1 MYKQKFKEDLENYLS
16 KFNYQESP
24 VVSYSDFEDFHY
36 QTPLLFTLKKKDS
49 NFDPQ
54 TLLDYLKNTNHYE
67 KVEIT
72 GNGFI
77 SLKFKLSAQEQH
89 QKKQQTVLVDY
100 CGVNVAKQMHI
111 GHIRSMFI
119 GDFVTRLHQ
128 NQGDNVVLQNHIG
141 DWGNQFGF
149 LLNYIQK
156 NKLESDLDN
165 KKLTQYYKESYAKTK
180 EDKEFA
186 ESSAKVAY
194 DLQNFKDPALY
205 ELWKKL
211 VSISMSEAQNTF
223 KELNLKIDI
232 KDTQGESF
240 YAPMCKAVLEDL
252 MSKGLAVEGN
262 DNSIICEFGN
272 KSPLVLKKSNGNY
285 LYALYDIAAVKWRV
299 ENHKPDKIVYVVDKR
314 QALHFEQV
322 FEIAKKAGYAGDTE
336 LNHLGFGTILG
347 KDKKPLKTKE
357 GESLYLDVL
366 LEQGKDLLLAEEHF
380 VKMNELFKNEIL
392 NKTIIGGLKFYDLK
406 FTKHQDYV
414 FDWAHVLNFTGG
426 SAPYIQNAIVRIDS
440 ILYKKFGEKSSNV
453 KLDLDWDHK
462 WSDLESNIL
471 FQCQKTD
478 EMLNELDSSYSSQLL
493 TNQMIN
499 LCQLFHK
506 YYESEKVLGA
516 ETEEFKLQ
524 LLSYIK
530 NKLELTCNILGIETY
545 ECEQKLLLK
554 NTNKKNV
561 KNKNTL

>member
-1 MYKQKFKEDLENYLS
+1 MYKQKFKEDLESYLF

-36 QTPLLFTLKKKDS
+36 QSPILFALKKKDS
-49 NFDPQ
+49 NFNPQ

-77 SLKFKLSAQEQH
+77 SLKFKLSGQEIKP
-89 QKKQQTVLVDY
+89 KKQQTVLVDY

-128 NQGDNVVLQNHIG
+128 NQGDKVVLQNHIG

-149 LLNYIQK
+149 LLNYIQQ

-211 VSISMSEAQNTF
+211 VSISMNEAQNTF

-380 VKMNELFKNEIL
+380 VKMNESFKNEIL

-554 NTNKKNV
+554 NTNKKNL
-561 KNKNTL
+561 KSKNTL

>member
-1 MYKQKFKEDLENYLS
+1 MYKQKFKEDLENYLT
-16 KFNYQESP
+16 KFNYQESAI
-24 VVSYSDFEDFHY
+24 VSYSDFEDFHY
-36 QTPLLFTLKKKDS
+36 QTPLLFSLKKKHS

-54 TLLDYLKNTNHYE
+54 TLLDYLKDTNHYE

-100 CGVNVAKQMHI
+100 CGINVAKQMHI

-128 NQGDNVVLQNHIG
+128 NQGDKVVLQNHIG

-149 LLNYIQK
+149 LLNYIKQ
-156 NKLESDLDN
+156 NKLESNLDN
-165 KKLTQYYKESYAKTK
+165 KKLTQYYKESYSKTQ

-194 DLQNFKDPALY
+194 NLQNFKDPALY
-205 ELWKKL
+205 DLWKKL

-223 KELNLKIDI
+223 KELNLKMDI

-262 DNSIICEFGN
+262 DNSIICEFEN

-285 LYALYDIAAVKWRV
+285 LYALYDIAAIKWRS
-299 ENHKPDKIVYVVDKR
+299 ETYNPDKIVYVVDKR
-314 QALHFEQV
+314 QSLHFEQV
-322 FEIAKKAGYAGDTE
+322 FEVAKKAGYSGSTE

-366 LEQGKDLLLAEEHF
+366 LEQGKDLLLSDEHF
-380 VKMNELFKNEIL
+380 VKMNESFKNEIL

-414 FDWAHVLNFTGG
+414 FDWTHVLNFTGG

-440 ILYKKFGEKSSNV
+440 ILYKKFGEKSSSIQ
-453 KLDLDWDHK
+453 LDLNWNHN
-462 WSDLESNIL
+462 WSTLESSIL

-478 EMLNELDSSYSSQLL
+478 EMLSELDSSYSSQLL

-506 YYESEKVLGA
+506 YYESEKVLGSV
-516 ETEEFKLQ
+516 TEDFKLQ
-524 LLSYIK
+524 LLTYIK

-545 ECEQKLLLK
+545 DCEQKLLLK
-554 NTNKKNV
+554 NNNKKAI
-561 KNKNTL
+561 KSKNTF

>member
-1 MYKQKFKEDLENYLS
+1 MYKQKFKEDLENYLT
-16 KFNYQESP
+16 KFNYQESAI
-24 VVSYSDFEDFHY
+24 VSYSDFEDFHY
-36 QTPLLFTLKKKDS
+36 QTPLLFSLKKKHS

-54 TLLDYLKNTNHYE
+54 TLLDYLKDTNHYE

-128 NQGDNVVLQNHIG
+128 NQGDKVVLQNHIG

-149 LLNYIQK
+149 LLNYIKQ
-156 NKLESDLDN
+156 NKLESNLDN
-165 KKLTQYYKESYAKTK
+165 KKLTQYYKESYAKTQ

-205 ELWKKL
+205 DLWKKL

-223 KELNLKIDI
+223 KELNLKMDI

-262 DNSIICEFGN
+262 DNSIICEFEN

-285 LYALYDIAAVKWRV
+285 LYALYDIAAIKWRS
-299 ENHKPDKIVYVVDKR
+299 ETYNPDKIVYVVDKR
-314 QALHFEQV
+314 QSLHFEQV
-322 FEIAKKAGYAGDTE
+322 FEVAKKAGYSGSTE

-366 LEQGKDLLLAEEHF
+366 LEQGKDLLLSDEHF
-380 VKMNELFKNEIL
+380 VKMNESFKNEIL

-414 FDWAHVLNFTGG
+414 FDWTHVLNFTGG

-440 ILYKKFGEKSSNV
+440 ILYKKFGEKSSSIQ
-453 KLDLDWDHK
+453 LDLNWNHN
-462 WSDLESNIL
+462 WSTLESSIL

-478 EMLNELDSSYSSQLL
+478 EMLSELDSSYSSQLL

-506 YYESEKVLGA
+506 YYESEKVLGSV
-516 ETEEFKLQ
+516 TEDFKLQ
-524 LLSYIK
+524 LLTYIK
-530 NKLELTCNILGIETY
+530 NKLELTCNVLGIETY
-545 ECEQKLLLK
+545 DCEQKLLLK
-554 NTNKKNV
+554 NNNKKAI
-561 KNKNTL
+561 KSKNTF

>member
-1 MYKQKFKEDLENYLS
+1 MYKQKFKEDLESYLS

-36 QTPLLFTLKKKDS
+36 QSPILFALKKKDS
-49 NFDPQ
+49 NFNPQ

-128 NQGDNVVLQNHIG
+128 NQGDKVVLQNHIG

-149 LLNYIQK
+149 LLNYIQQ

-211 VSISMSEAQNTF
+211 VSISMNEAQNTF

-252 MSKGLAVEGN
+252 MNKGLAVAGN

-380 VKMNELFKNEIL
+380 VKMNESFKNEIL

-414 FDWAHVLNFTGG
+414 FDWSHVLNFTGG
-426 SAPYIQNAIVRIDS
+426 SAPYIQNATVRIDS
-440 ILYKKFGEKSSNV
+440 ILYKKFGEKSSNM

-554 NTNKKNV
+554 NTNKKNL
-561 KNKNTL
+561 KSKNTL

>member
-1 MYKQKFKEDLENYLS
+1 MYKQKFKEDLENYLT
-16 KFNYQESP
+16 KFNYQESAI
-24 VVSYSDFEDFHY
+24 VSYSDFEDFHY
-36 QTPLLFTLKKKDS
+36 QTPLLFSLKKKHS

-54 TLLDYLKNTNHYE
+54 TLLDYLKDTNHYE

-100 CGVNVAKQMHI
+100 CGINVAKQMHI

-128 NQGDNVVLQNHIG
+128 NQGDKVVLQNHIG

-149 LLNYIQK
+149 LLNYIKQ
-156 NKLESDLDN
+156 NKLESNLDN
-165 KKLTQYYKESYAKTK
+165 KKLTQYYKESYSKTQ

-194 DLQNFKDPALY
+194 NLQNFKDPALY
-205 ELWKKL
+205 DLWKKL

-223 KELNLKIDI
+223 KELNLKMDI

-262 DNSIICEFGN
+262 DNSIICEFEN

-285 LYALYDIAAVKWRV
+285 LYALYDIAAIKWRS
-299 ENHKPDKIVYVVDKR
+299 ETYNPDKIVYVVDKR
-314 QALHFEQV
+314 QSLHFEQV
-322 FEIAKKAGYAGDTE
+322 FEVAKKAGYSGSTE

-366 LEQGKDLLLAEEHF
+366 LEQGKDLLLSDEHF
-380 VKMNELFKNEIL
+380 VKMNESFKNEIL

-414 FDWAHVLNFTGG
+414 FDWTHVLNFTGG

-440 ILYKKFGEKSSNV
+440 ILYKKFGEKSSSIQ
-453 KLDLDWDHK
+453 LDLNWNHN
-462 WSDLESNIL
+462 WSTLESSIL

-478 EMLNELDSSYSSQLL
+478 EMLSELDSSYSSQLL

-506 YYESEKVLGA
+506 YYESEKVLGSV
-516 ETEEFKLQ
+516 TEGFKLQ
-524 LLSYIK
+524 LLTYIK
-530 NKLELTCNILGIETY
+530 NKLELTCNVLGIETY
-545 ECEQKLLLK
+545 DCEQKLLLK
-554 NTNKKNV
+554 NNNKKAI
-561 KNKNTL
+561 KSKNTF